1 MSYEKQNF
9 TTGQLLTADALNHME
24 DGIEQASNMV
34 SPTIVASETSDGT
47 TLIIT
52 DANGT
57 KTVTIKN
64 GKDGSGGSSGTLSNT
79 EKSYML
85 ALFYA
90 SAYANENMLTTYNA
104 LKKLWDATEVTP
116 DPEPSVTEPTSV
128 SLNVSSLRLIA
139 NKTYQLTAT
148 VLPSNASQTVEWSVS
163 PAGIVSVSGGTV
175 TALKAGDATITAK
188 AGTQTATCTV
198 NVTDNANALYV
209 LPTETTFVPSE
220 QNYID
225 TGIKMFENAASE
237 DINYTIV
244 YDLVIGENS
253 KNTSDSHALAHC
265 MHEDD
270 PWPGLCIQQIS
281 GRLQGN
287 VYTGMTEIAEYSS
300 PANKHVKGALFIRK
314 NQINAYTLKT
324 ENIPALTRQYTI
336 DEIKINVSESL
347 LIGAY
352 QKTDGTKGRFF
363 DGTVKRFELYN
374 AILETSKIDEMLS

>member
-9 TTGQLLTADALNHME
+9 TNGQILTAAHLNHIE
-24 DGIEQASNMV
+24 DGIAAAGQ
-34 SPTIVASETSDGT
+34 TGG
-47 TLIIT
+47 T
-52 DANGT
+52 DAGLTQTEKTHMLTLFAANKGT
-57 KTVTIKN
+57 
-64 GKDGSGGSSGTLSNT
+64 DSGTL
-79 EKSYML
+79 
-85 ALFYA
+85 AA
-90 SAYANENMLTTYNA
+90 YNA
-104 LKKLWDATEVTP
+104 LATLWGVDIPP
-116 DPEPSVTEPTSV
+116 DSGETTPTSV
-128 SLNVSSLRLIA
+128 ALNASALRLIA

-148 VLPSNASQTVEWSVS
+148 VLPSNASQTVSWSVS
-163 PAGIVSVSGGTV
+163 PTGIVSVSGGKV

-220 QNYID
+220 QKYID
-225 TGIKMFENAASE
+225 TGIKMFENAESE